1 MVFMKAVF
9 FIDRD
14 KYGGSKS
21 RLYADDLVSRQSIT
35 TRDSGSLGKK
45 GDGYYVQIDG
55 DEAAIKKAREIL
67 KDSGKELKGKEAEE
81 INSAIEGQ
89 ESSAADGFGA
99 IFG

>member
-1 MVFMKAVF
+1 MKAVF
-9 FIDRD
+9 FIDRE
-14 KYGGSKS
+14 KYGGAKSK
-21 RLYADDLVSRQSIT
+21 LYGDDLVSRQSIT
-35 TRDSGSLGKK
+35 ARDSASLGKK

-67 KDSGKELKGKEAEE
+67 KGAGKELKGKEAGE
-81 INSAIEGQ
+81 ITDTIEGQ